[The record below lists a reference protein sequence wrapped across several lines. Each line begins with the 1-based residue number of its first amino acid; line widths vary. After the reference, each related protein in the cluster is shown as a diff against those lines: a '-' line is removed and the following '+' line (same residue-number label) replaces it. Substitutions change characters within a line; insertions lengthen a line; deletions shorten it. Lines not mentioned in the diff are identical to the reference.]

1 MPRGPRWPGPPF
13 LAHGQLPADEH
24 AVCIVLGK
32 PGCFVNKTNACLC
45 HEAPLA
51 SCAPA
56 RGPGVGALAG
66 QGLSGTPLLLGRKRD
81 GPGSRGEA
89 SRSHPPGGQGG
100 SPLNLE
106 VGTPRTVS
114 PAGLHPCFSA
124 WTSGD
129 LHSPGATFSFSVRP
143 SGLIR
148 AKQPTVRAWQGAELP
163 VQVLIFLDLQS
174 CGTVGSQGAVLGQ
187 VHEDLAVPGTHTHTH
202 THTHSSPLSPC
213 TAPSWRCPWLWLL
226 PLPAQNVCRHE
237 VVWDP
242 QGQMST
248 WARPGQPEQE
258 EVAALGTTEAG
269 LQDEACH
276 PLDREAFSP
285 PRCFEP
291 GYDGARL
298 EKGLANALGARL
310 QVGEGFGDEGRGS
323 F

>member
-1 MPRGPRWPGPPF
+1 M
-13 LAHGQLPADEH
+13 
-24 AVCIVLGK
+24 
-32 PGCFVNKTNACLC
+32 NKTNACLC

-202 THTHSSPLSPC
+202 THTH
-213 TAPSWRCPWLWLL
+213 TAPPCPHVQPLPGGVLGFGSCPYPPRTFVGTRLSGTPKVRCP
-226 PLPAQNVCRHE
+226 R
-237 VVWDP
+237 
-242 QGQMST
+242 
-248 WARPGQPEQE
+248 
-258 EVAALGTTEAG
+258 G
-269 LQDEACH
+269 L
-276 PLDREAFSP
+276 
-285 PRCFEP
+285 
-291 GYDGARL
+291 
-298 EKGLANALGARL
+298 
-310 QVGEGFGDEGRGS
+310 GRGS
-323 F
+323 RNRKRWQPWAPQRPACRTRPVIPLTGRPSPHLAALSLATMELGWRRDLLMLSGPGFRWVRASGTRGGAASEAEWAARWQSLPL

>member
-1 MPRGPRWPGPPF
+1 MHVCVTKHHWLLALRLGGLAWGLLLGRGCLGP
-13 LAHGQLPADEH
+13 
-24 AVCIVLGK
+24 
-32 PGCFVNKTNACLC
+32 
-45 HEAPLA
+45 
-51 SCAPA
+51 
-56 RGPGVGALAG
+56 
-66 QGLSGTPLLLGRKRD
+66 PLLLGRKRD

-106 VGTPRTVS
+106 IGTPRSTS

-202 THTHSSPLSPC
+202 TQLPPVPMYSPFLEVSLALALAPTRPERLS
-213 TAPSWRCPWLWLL
+213 
-226 PLPAQNVCRHE
+226 
-237 VVWDP
+237 
-242 QGQMST
+242 
-248 WARPGQPEQE
+248 ARGC
-258 EVAALGTTEAG
+258 LG
-269 LQDEACH
+269 
-276 PLDREAFSP
+276 P
-285 PRCFEP
+285 PRS
-291 GYDGARL
+291 DVR
-298 EKGLANALGARL
+298 
-310 QVGEGFGDEGRGS
+310 VG
-323 F
+323 